1 MEQILNELA
10 VVFRDVLDDEN
21 ITLKEET
28 TAAEIE
34 DWDSLTHIILIS
46 EIEKKFKIK
55 FTSSEITGFKNV
67 GELANSVLSKKG
79 S

>member
-10 VVFRDVLDDEN
+10 VVFRDVLDDDN

>member
-1 MEQILNELA
+1 MEQILNELT

-21 ITLKEET
+21 ITLREET

>member
-1 MEQILNELA
+1 MEQILNELT

>member
-1 MEQILNELA
+1 MEQILKDLT
-10 VVFRDVLDDEN
+10 VIFRDVLDDDN
-21 ITLKEET
+21 IELKEET

-46 EIEKKFKIK
+46 EIEKRLKIK

-67 GELANSVLSKKG
+67 GELANSVLSKQNK
-79 S
+79 

>member
-10 VVFRDVLDDEN
+10 VVFMDVLDDEN
-21 ITLKEET
+21 ITLREET

-55 FTSSEITGFKNV
+55 FTSSEITSFKNV
-67 GELANSVLSKKG
+67 GELANAVLSKKG
-79 S
+79 

>member
-67 GELANSVLSKKG
+67 GELANSVLSKQG